1 MPQPVLRNLIPTKP
15 LAMLATVIAFALMLA
30 PASFAQRGARPAAG
44 GRGAAPRAVPPAPLS
59 APQTQAP
66 VPRMHTGTAR
76 PHGAIGPGVHV
87 AGASPVRVV
96 GRPIAGFRPFFRG
109 PFPRTRLAFG
119 FNSFLWGCA
128 PNWGWTYGCSQLPVF
143 PSAYGS
149 GFENY
154 VSVQNSGSPSYLY
167 LPEGHDLVW
176 LYLKDGSAYA
186 VTDYWFV
193 NGEVHFNSIGEG
205 GVVSAEQ
212 VIGEDELD
220 AQKTTAVNTV
230 RGFRVVKRDAPWQKF
245 LKDHPND
252 TPPPLVES
260 QRN

>member
-1 MPQPVLRNLIPTKP
+1 MPHRVLRNSLSGKV
-15 LAMLATVIAFALMLA
+15 LAVAAWAIAFALMHA
-30 PASFAQRGARPAAG
+30 PSSLAQRPAHPAGGGRPAAQ
-44 GRGAAPRAVPPAPLS
+44 RALPPAP
-59 APQTQAP
+59 AAVPQAQAP
-66 VPRMHTGTAR
+66 APRMHSGTAH

-87 AGASPVRVV
+87 AAVSTVRV
-96 GRPIAGFRPFFRG
+96 GLRPIGGFRQPFLRG

-154 VSVQNSGSPSYLY
+154 VTVQNYGNPSYLY

-193 NGEVHFNSIGEG
+193 NGEVHFNSVGEG
-205 GVVSAEQ
+205 GVLSAEQ
-212 VIGEDELD
+212 VIGADELD
-220 AQKTTAVNTV
+220 AQKTSEVNTV
-230 RGFRVVKRDAPWQKF
+230 RGFRVVKRDAPWQKY

-252 TPPPLVES
+252 TPPPLMP
-260 QRN
+260 QQN